1 MNKKLLYLFLIVAGL
16 FMGKTANAVTVTLTD
31 DLEVPGYVKS
41 NYFDLVAHTLNGEN
55 FATDDQ
61 SLFNLVDANIDNEKN
76 NFSVFRDN
84 YGIQNQQT
92 SSRIVTIYKSLS
104 KGDIVIVQGGCT
116 GQYGT
121 AIDVLNADAETI
133 NGAEDYSCFI
143 MTSNAESLE
152 ISLGR
157 LTYISAILIMTKD
170 ASADELEVAKSNYAS
185 AVTAYNSAKDAAVVD
200 EEFVD
205 DTKLFWHPTS
215 ALTAYNAA
223 ISSADE
229 AFEKAQIS
237 DENADVAAYTTATE
251 TINALVETINNA
263 FETYNATINMPAE
276 GKQYVLRHS
285 YSGKCLLFNAAG
297 AELSDVLVAVT
308 FAEANDSR
316 VFIKNAE
323 NLMIQVSHSSKDN
336 WTLFGSESAG
346 GSNSSE
352 WLFIPQNDTE
362 YRIQTPTQ
370 GRFMGGTGDVPVGNK
385 KDTEG
390 GIEWTVEEYPAE
402 VNVAIAYSDGLATY
416 TPSVALD
423 FTNAKNIVAYKATAA
438 ADGVVSLTKVEQ
450 VAAGEGVLIYSMT
463 KGATSEEI
471 PVAAETV
478 EKSADNMFV
487 GTLTDI
493 DVLATE
499 EGDAVRY
506 ILNDGVEGLG
516 FYRWASTAPTTRKWA
531 QARPI

>member
-205 DTKLFWHPTS
+205 DTKLF
-215 ALTAYNAA
+215 
-223 ISSADE
+223 
-229 AFEKAQIS
+229 
-237 DENADVAAYTTATE
+237 
-251 TINALVETINNA
+251 
-263 FETYNATINMPAE
+263 
-276 GKQYVLRHS
+276 
-285 YSGKCLLFNAAG
+285 LL
-297 AELSDVLVAVT
+297 
-308 FAEANDSR
+308 
-316 VFIKNAE
+316 
-323 NLMIQVSHSSKDN
+323 
-336 WTLFGSESAG
+336 
-346 GSNSSE
+346 
-352 WLFIPQNDTE
+352 
-362 YRIQTPTQ
+362 
-370 GRFMGGTGDVPVGNK
+370 
-385 KDTEG
+385 
-390 GIEWTVEEYPAE
+390 
-402 VNVAIAYSDGLATY
+402 
-416 TPSVALD
+416 
-423 FTNAKNIVAYKATAA
+423 
-438 ADGVVSLTKVEQ
+438 VSLSVESPNHFHARKVLP
-450 VAAGEGVLIYSMT
+450 GY
-463 KGATSEEI
+463 
-471 PVAAETV
+471 PV
-478 EKSADNMFV
+478 
-487 GTLTDI
+487 
-493 DVLATE
+493 
-499 EGDAVRY
+499 
-506 ILNDGVEGLG
+506 DGVEELLDDFETWHEERDETENDPGNDDDRGSGQKRQLPTRIDDLANRPDGHDRGFDELG
-516 FYRWASTAPTTRKWA
+516 RSEGDDHLDLRNVVC
-531 QARPI
+531 RPCQKGGGREIFDVGRIEVGYMIENSFSQVIGHERGNIRRHNR